1 MLPKVSSNYFQERQ
15 GVLKVAELL
24 NAAGL
29 VFRETPNADVGID
42 GHVELVNDDG
52 QATGAN
58 IAVQIKSGESYLK
71 EMGNSWAFYPSTKH
85 IHYWEMYPLPVILLL
100 HDPATGTIYW
110 DDIRLKLRSD
120 QEQKAP
126 ILIPKDRK
134 LLPANAL
141 DLFSSCGSTGR
152 GLLSEIE
159 VLAILA
165 TTRCPNA
172 SFPLS
177 FLELFLE
184 GLTDIGRKLFFSAG
198 MAWELAAIL
207 IPEDSVAGI
216 GMGNLEH
223 MFLEKYL
230 RFLVEQS
237 LVHIDFSD
245 VLVDIVHRGLHPT
258 IVAPLT
264 ARGRIVRDLCREIA
278 ASVPERAITEASLGF
293 LASPTNTLRSIANAQ
308 VAKNLELRFS
318 ASSQPSVQ

>member
-15 GVLKVAELL
+15 GVLKVAEHL

-71 EMGNSWAFYPSTKH
+71 EMGNSWAFYPSKKH
-85 IHYWEMYPLPVILLL
+85 IHYWEMYPIPVILLL
-100 HDPATGTIYW
+100 HDPTSETIYW

-120 QEQKAP
+120 QAQKEP
-126 ILIPKDRK
+126 LLIPKDKK

-159 VLAILA
+159 VLAVLA

-172 SFPLS
+172 TFPLS

-198 MAWELAAIL
+198 MAWELAEIL
-207 IPEDSVAGI
+207 IPENSVAGI
-216 GMGNLEH
+216 GMGDFEH
-223 MFLEKYL
+223 LFLEKYL

-245 VLVDIVHRGLHPT
+245 VLVDIIHRGLHPT

-264 ARGRIVRDLCREIA
+264 ARGRIVRDLCRMTA
-278 ASVPERAITEASLGF
+278 SSVPERAITEASLGF
-293 LASPTNTLRSIANAQ
+293 LASPGIVLRSIANAQ
-308 VAKNLELRFS
+308 VAKDLEVRFS
-318 ASSQPSVQ
+318 ASLQTFNL